1 MRGDDVV
8 ARSEATG
15 FDPRYL
21 AVGLVAGIGYGM
33 MEMVIEAVIGKG
45 LWSPLRYI
53 ASVFTL
59 GKDTDP
65 SFALIPVVVGLMGH
79 MMNSVIF
86 GVVFSL
92 WISRL
97 ASGLLGLAVLGMV
110 YAAAIFIAMWYA
122 VLPVIDPAM
131 LLVNGPGFFAS
142 HLIYGLLLGV
152 GVSLVRERRAAA
164 PAL

>member
-1 MRGDDVV
+1 M
-8 ARSEATG
+8 SEPTTRTG

-21 AVGLVAGIGYGM
+21 VAGVVAGMGYGM
-33 MEMVIEAVIGKG
+33 MEMVIEAIIGQG
-45 LWSPLRYI
+45 FWAPLRFI

-65 SFALIPVVVGLMGH
+65 SFSLIPVVVGLMGH
-79 MMNSVIF
+79 MMNSVIL

-97 ASGLLGLAVLGMV
+97 ASGIVGLAVLGMV
-110 YAAAIFIAMWYA
+110 YAAAIFIAMWYV
-122 VLPVIDPAM
+122 VLPVIDLAM

-142 HLIYGLLLGV
+142 HLLYGLVLGI
-152 GVSLVRERRAAA
+152 GVALVRQRRAPA
-164 PAL
+164 PAI

>member
-1 MRGDDVV
+1 MTHRTG
-8 ARSEATG
+8 TG

-21 AVGLVAGIGYGM
+21 VAGIVAGMGYGM
-33 MEMVIEAVIGKG
+33 MEMVIEAIIGQG
-45 LWSPLRYI
+45 FWAPLRFI

-65 SFALIPVVVGLMGH
+65 SFSLIPVVVGLMGH
-79 MMNSVIF
+79 MMNSVVF

-97 ASGLLGLAVLGMV
+97 ASGIVGLAVLGMF
-110 YAAAIFIAMWYA
+110 YAAAIFIAMWYV

-142 HLIYGLLLGV
+142 HLLYGLLLGV
-152 GVSLVRERRAAA
+152 GVALVRQRGTPVRAV
-164 PAL
+164 